1 MAKELESSKDKLK
14 KAEREAAWRDI
25 ARRVAHEIKNPLTPM
40 KLSIQHLFDVYN
52 NGNQNNFPE
61 VLKKTRNIIINE
73 IDKLNRIATEF
84 SNFAKLSGK
93 NYEETDMNEVIEEV
107 VSLYRLAPDVEFKVS
122 LDRNTGSIFADR
134 QELNRVF
141 QNLIK
146 NSIQAIESDGKIE
159 IITYRSG
166 EFIVAEITDN
176 GSGIDTSIMK
186 DLFEPNFSTKSTGMG
201 LGLAITKKTLD
212 EMKAVISFE
221 SSLNKGTKVTIR
233 FIPYI
238 NKNGN

>member
-1 MAKELESSKDKLK
+1 M
-14 KAEREAAWRDI
+14 
-25 ARRVAHEIKNPLTPM
+25 
-40 KLSIQHLFDVYN
+40 
-52 NGNQNNFPE
+52 
-61 VLKKTRNIIINE
+61 
-73 IDKLNRIATEF
+73 
-84 SNFAKLSGK
+84 
-93 NYEETDMNEVIEEV
+93 IEEV

-146 NSIQAIESDGKIE
+146 NSIQAIESDGIIE